1 MNAKTFLFGISLLI
15 ASARWLGAFRVDTH
29 LLIAQDVADDLVKN
43 KGYVTFTTFGWTIG
57 IQAAPGVFEAVAGT
71 RFRNAFLQGSIG
83 PDAFP
88 GIYEGQMAIHPG
100 SLHGWGS
107 SDYLAFL
114 FQRASSPEQL
124 SFAYGMATH
133 FAADVFAHTY
143 VNAYAGG
150 CWNLT
155 DADETVVEQRHFALE
170 GFVALHN
177 PPTPAANLSALLS
190 RPQLSTT
197 VDYVVESLF
206 LNETAAK
213 NYNRDCPHVEKIVG
227 LQTALRNLIKPD
239 GPLRKLQDA
248 IERAVWNE
256 YVCVP
261 ITDKQLHEF
270 RKLRQR
276 WKTLETKGLKEMHQG
291 VDELLKFSNSVHGF
305 AGAARSRQF
314 QALAEAAEAANIAL
328 EKVQDLE
335 KQKRDFKSKLK
346 KRTVEVVLDAKKKKD
361 DFVSDVVPEV
371 LRPESLG
378 KKVVKGITSWFGGG
392 SKKEPLKNKL
402 IRDALKADDQVAQF
416 RDQFDKCKVEVREE
430 SLAFKRNQLKDLQGA
445 LNEVDGLV
453 ASGIE
458 AAREANAVGADI
470 TSLTNSDT
478 LALVSIVD
486 GWVRDIDVAMKEYVL
501 MNAGVIR
508 VMSDKKA
515 NNSQALDLLD
525 SWRKCQFPKI
535 IGAGP
540 ETRAKC
546 TFEARMEK
554 FLDHWEELHRR
565 ILSSVGLGPVYK
577 QLIEIRQKVET
588 AAREEIRRFV
598 LRQLAPQ
605 LEDILELLKGP
616 IKEDILRETFTRSA
630 GKVALVA
637 IPDIASRARGDM
649 GVTASGWFDRD
660 TFAPYRNAVTLSK
673 LALLDGNGLNELAK
687 KLGVVAPTEFA
698 DGQPLY
704 PAPSDLTSDLRSP
717 SARRA
722 PVLSGAILSIDGNH
736 QWHRKPPPY
745 ARRSPPH
752 APAVP
757 SRLNGFRI
765 WDAQQAREKL
775 FGVLFVGPVARGLDA
790 PNELSSPLERIL
802 PKDYIW
808 RTCREH
814 PFPDTYANCGCDPY
828 RLPVK
833 RKEEV
838 R

>member
-1 MNAKTFLFGISLLI
+1 MNAKTFLFVIPLI
-15 ASARWLGAFRVDTH
+15 IVAPEWLSAFRVDTH
-29 LLIAQDVADDLVKN
+29 VLIAQDIVDDLVN
-43 KGYVTFTTFGWTIG
+43 NNGNVTFPVSGSI
-57 IQAAPGVFEAVAGT
+57 ISIRAAPGVFEAVADK

-133 FAADVFAHTY
+133 LAADVFAHTY

-177 PPTPAANLSALLS
+177 PSAPAPAANLSALLS
-190 RPQLSTT
+190 QPQLSPST
-197 VDYVVESLF
+197 VDYIVTSLF

-213 NYNRDCPHVEKIVG
+213 NYNRDCPHVENIVG
-227 LQTALRNLIKPD
+227 LQTALRDLIKND
-239 GPLRKLQDA
+239 GPLRKLQDV

-291 VDELLKFSNSVHGF
+291 VDELLKFSNSIHGF

-328 EKVQDLE
+328 EKRQDL
-335 KQKRDFKSKLK
+335 KQQKQDFKSKLK
-346 KRTVEVVLDAKKKKD
+346 KRTVEVVLEAKKKKD
-361 DFVSDVVPEV
+361 GLVPEV
-371 LRPESLG
+371 LRPEFVPN
-378 KKVVKGITSWFGGG
+378 KVEKVIRGWFGGG
-392 SKKEPLKNKL
+392 SKKKPAKDEVIEK
-402 IRDALKADDQVAQF
+402 ALKADDQAAQF
-416 RDQFDKCKVEVREE
+416 RYQIEKCEAELQEE
-430 SLAFKRNQLKDLQGA
+430 FLAFQKNQLKDLQGA
-445 LNEVDGLV
+445 LNEVDGLI

-458 AAREANAVGADI
+458 AAREANAVGAYI

-478 LALVSIVD
+478 FVLVSVVEKWAD
-486 GWVRDIDVAMKEYVL
+486 DIDVAMKEYVL

-515 NNSQALDLLD
+515 NNSQALELLE
-525 SWRKCQFPKI
+525 SWMKCQAPKI

-540 ETRAKC
+540 APRAKC

-554 FLDHWEELHRR
+554 FLDHWEKLHRR
-565 ILSSVGLGPVYK
+565 ILSAVGLGPVYN

-588 AAREEIRRFV
+588 AAREEIRSFV
-598 LRQLAPQ
+598 LRQLEPEVKQ
-605 LEDILELLKGP
+605 ILELLKGP
-616 IKEDILRETFTRSA
+616 ITEDILRKTFTRSA

-687 KLGVVAPTEFA
+687 ELGVVAPTEFA

-704 PAPSDLTSDLRSP
+704 PAPSDLNSDLRSP

-736 QWHRKPPPY
+736 QWHRYPPPY

-775 FGVLFVGPVARGLDA
+775 FRVLFVGPIAAGLDA
-790 PNELSSPLERIL
+790 PEKPLERIL
-802 PKDYIW
+802 PNDYIW

-814 PFPDTYANCGCDPY
+814 PFPDTYANCCPQADAI
-828 RLPVK
+828 
-833 RKEEV
+833 E
-838 R
+838 